1 MNNFTM
7 LNKILLILI
16 TIMLSFISFALYN
29 ISKEI
34 NKKIETKP
42 VIEPNLNPV
51 IQIEPV
57 NKAEPIVM
65 ESTLPE
71 IWKNITNEDIKKVVL
86 YYPEKDLSTVTQI
99 SKILEESKKD
109 FSVFLEYNS
118 MNQNSNKV
126 SEKEKAFKNMH
137 ALLILL
143 SPNVP
148 LNLEMNEDYQFAI
161 QNKIPVILLSTTSIN
176 TEELSKYD
184 NIIQVDLE
192 GINTLNQDV
201 MQMLNKMEYQNT
213 TNESEDIFN
222 TQL

>member
-1 MNNFTM
+1 
-7 LNKILLILI
+7 
-16 TIMLSFISFALYN
+16 
-29 ISKEI
+29 
-34 NKKIETKP
+34 
-42 VIEPNLNPV
+42 
-51 IQIEPV
+51 
-57 NKAEPIVM
+57 M